1 VKIALIPGGPH
12 QYFQAWKT
20 ETEKG
25 QERSG
30 LGAVTFDETSPW
42 DKSKQDS
49 LLNSLSSQGYKA
61 FGVFGVSPTDIN
73 STFIDLKARG
83 AMVASL
89 GSCPAGD
96 TMTAG
101 FCLSTDV
108 GDAAY
113 KATID
118 AMGGKGT
125 PVHLPGITS
134 TRTRSAQHCGRAE
147 GRQRNGRQGVPAR
160 HGHRRRAVPR
170 SADRSVVTTAV
181 LRASN
186 QRVEG
191 VARRLATQV

>member
-1 VKIALIPGGPH
+1 LHSSPAGPINTSRLGRRRPRRV
-12 QYFQAWKT
+12 Q
-20 ETEKG
+20 
-25 QERSG
+25 SDLG

-42 DKSKQDS
+42 DKSRQDS

-108 GDAAY
+108 GDAGY
-113 KATID
+113 KRR
-118 AMGGKGT
+118 
-125 PVHLPGITS
+125 S
-134 TRTRSAQHCGRAE
+134 TRWAVRA
-147 GRQRNGRQGVPAR
+147 
-160 HGHRRRAVPR
+160 
-170 SADRSVVTTAV
+170 
-181 LRASN
+181 LRCTC
-186 QRVEG
+186 RE
-191 VARRLATQV
+191 